1 MNSEIREKL
10 DGVIETAISKLPELT
25 DGSDEKSEAIN
36 ELTKLCVMRNDLY
49 KLEIEASKCKNEDSE
64 KVKERWFKVG
74 IAAAE
79 LVIPLMFYAVWM
91 SRGLKFEETG
101 TFTSSTFRGL
111 VNRFRPTKK

>member
-1 MNSEIREKL
+1 MNSEIIRKL
-10 DGVIETAISKLPELT
+10 DEVIEADVSNLQDLKHGSEEKTA
-25 DGSDEKSEAIN
+25 AVN
-36 ELTKLCVMRNDLY
+36 ELVKLCAMRNDLC
-49 KLEIEASKCKNEDSE
+49 KTEIEESKGKTEESE

-101 TFTSSTFRGL
+101 TFTSSTFKGL